1 MFVFKKGRLRQD
13 PIIVSP
19 TEVVY
24 RLTHDSSGMSIEVAF
39 NPMDVKDIKP
49 YKVFKEVNDT
59 YVIYKEFSNQKNNKS
74 LKETFE
80 EAIEFFEDN
89 IYEQLKEQKPQVN
102 QPPNNQPPPKTK
114 EIVETPNVNDIVQ
127 VGKTY
132 GIVTDVVGG
141 KVIVRNLDEKEAMN
155 ILRARKNANISISV
169 ANSNRPNDNAIDL
182 SSSTPSTFRKGG
194 VLHKKPT
201 IGDVVYV
208 EGNYGLVT
216 DTYGKKIEV
225 KNLDEQEA
233 LRILKENKNGAR

>member
-39 NPMDVKDIKP
+39 NPIDVKDIKP

-114 EIVETPNVNDIVQ
+114 EVIETPNVNDIVQ

-132 GIVTDVVGG
+132 GIVTDVIGG

-169 ANSNRPNDNAIDL
+169 ANSNRANNNAIDL

-194 VLHKKPT
+194 ILHKKPT
-201 IGDVVYV
+201 IGDVVFV

-216 DTYGKKIEV
+216 DIYGKKIEV
-225 KNLDEQEA
+225 KNLDEQDA
-233 LRILKENKNGAR
+233 LRILKENKNGAK

>member
-1 MFVFKKGRLRQD
+1 
-13 PIIVSP
+13 
-19 TEVVY
+19 
-24 RLTHDSSGMSIEVAF
+24 
-39 NPMDVKDIKP
+39 
-49 YKVFKEVNDT
+49 
-59 YVIYKEFSNQKNNKS
+59 

-114 EIVETPNVNDIVQ
+114 QIVETPNVNDIVQ